1 MDTSKIKLIIWDLDD
16 TFWHGTLTEGGI
28 AANEGHIKLVKDLT
42 DRGIVN
48 SICSKNDK
56 EPVMAELSRLGVADL
71 FVFSSVDW
79 TPKGPRI
86 SAMLKDMGLRAVN
99 VLFLDDNIVNL
110 NEAIH
115 YEPNLMTETPDAI
128 PQLIEWIKTTPVSD
142 ATHKRLNN
150 YKVLEQKQNS
160 RNAYSDNESFLFASN
175 TRVSIQH
182 DCLEQLDRIH
192 ELILRTNQLNFTK
205 NRSSK
210 EELEELLHDSDVQ
223 SGYVKVK
230 DAFGDYG
237 IVGFYAV
244 KNNKCIHFLFSCR
257 TIGQGVEQYVYAS
270 IGYPE
275 LEVEGVVIN
284 QVNHE
289 PAPGWINQ
297 CVEKAD
303 NIMTKAKGKIVFK
316 GPCDL
321 MGLTSYLKADN
332 LICELTYIS
341 DTRHNNMEHQ
351 GCMTNYLQIPTL
363 KEADIRYLVDDLIFN
378 DEKMFSTSIFDNDAK
393 LIFISS
399 LQEFHFGIYRHRTK
413 GYKICFGEWNH
424 PMTDTNEWE
433 GYIHNKVWT
442 SSNKFTREFLED
454 FSKDWE
460 FVGRKSYDE
469 YEAEV
474 RQFMGMVASDA
485 HVCIFLGSEI
495 PYEGE
500 TPDAWKN
507 RHIVHKDVNDRL
519 RKIAKEFPRLH
530 LIDYTD
536 FITSNKDYTDSIDHF
551 QRYVHYKIAQSANNI
566 IEDVLGAK
574 IQQSGKIKI
583 YKNKF
588 RDFLTSIHIALI
600 GIKKKLK

>member
-1 MDTSKIKLIIWDLDD
+1 MDISKIKLIIWDLDD
-16 TFWHGTLTEGGI
+16 TFWNGTLTEGGI
-28 AANEGHIKLVKDLT
+28 AANEDYIKLVKDLT
-42 DRGIVN
+42 DRGIIN

-56 EPVMAELSRLGVADL
+56 EPVMAELSRLGVADF
-71 FVFSSVDW
+71 FVFCSVDW

-110 NEAIH
+110 NEAKH

-128 PQLIEWIKTTPVSD
+128 SQLIEWIKTTPVSD
-142 ATHKRLNN
+142 ATHNRLDN

-160 RNAYSDNESFLFASN
+160 RNSYSDNESFLFASN

-205 NRSSK
+205 NRCSK
-210 EELEELLHDSDVQ
+210 EELQELLHDSDVQ
-223 SGYVKVK
+223 SGYVTVK

-275 LEVEGVVIN
+275 LRVEGVVIN

-297 CVEKAD
+297 SVEKAD
-303 NIMTKAKGKIVFK
+303 NKTTKAKGKIVFK

-341 DTRHNNMEHQ
+341 DTRHNNLEHQ

-363 KEADIRYLVDDLIFN
+363 TADDIRYLVDDLIFN
-378 DEKMFSTSIFDNDAK
+378 DEKLFRTSIFDNDAK

-424 PMTDTNEWE
+424 PLTDPNEWE

-442 SSNKFTREFLED
+442 SSNKFTRDFLEG

-500 TPDAWKN
+500 TPDAWKD
-507 RHIVHKDVNDRL
+507 RHIVHKEVNDRL
-519 RKIAKEFPRLH
+519 RRIAKEFPRLH

-536 FITSNKDYTDSIDHF
+536 FITSNKDYTDSIDHL
-551 QRYVHYKIAQSANNI
+551 QRYIHYKIAQSANNI
-566 IEDVLGAK
+566 IEEVLGAK
-574 IQQSGKIKI
+574 IQQSGKMKI
-583 YKNKF
+583 YKNLF

-600 GIKKKLK
+600 NLKNKL